1 MVLQT
6 KDQKL
11 AKLHKFMNPTS
22 AEQTF
27 KNGLCPEL
35 YQVIIDHVIA
45 GAGADSRRRTD
56 VCKTLNDLHAALSK
70 AGYSRSRQ
78 ALYPRLIPQRADS
91 NEGALECPCKFLNFF
106 PTPSPKAYVNPLFI
120 Y

>member
-1 MVLQT
+1 M
-6 KDQKL
+6 
-11 AKLHKFMNPTS
+11 
-22 AEQTF
+22 
-27 KNGLCPEL
+27 
-35 YQVIIDHVIA
+35 IDHVIA
-45 GAGADSRRRTD
+45 RAGADSRRRTD